1 MAMMN
6 VFIQAL
12 GNMPD
17 EGFRLESGLALRL
30 TIGNGMMVL
39 GCSRIDDV
47 PSDEEMASIQDAVCV
62 LFEPEILLQAN
73 TTTIRFSGGYEHH
86 IRHLYWPIE
95 EVSVVQTQPHQ
106 QALLI

>member
-1 MAMMN
+1 MMN

-12 GNMPD
+12 EKMPD
-17 EGFRLESGLALRL
+17 EGLRLGSGLALRL

-47 PSDEEMASIQDAVCV
+47 PSDEEMASIQDAVCG
-62 LFEPEILLQAN
+62 LFEPEIMLRAN

-86 IRHLYWPIE
+86 IRHLYWPLAQ
-95 EVSVVQTQPHQ
+95 VSVVQTQLHQ
-106 QALLI
+106 QTLSI